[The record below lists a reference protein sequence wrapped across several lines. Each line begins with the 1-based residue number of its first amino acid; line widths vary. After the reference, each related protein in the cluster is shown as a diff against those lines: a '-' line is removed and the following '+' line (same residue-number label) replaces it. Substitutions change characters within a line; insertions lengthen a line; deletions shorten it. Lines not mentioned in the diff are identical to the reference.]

1 MGVTFSQ
8 AIKKSNTDE
17 WYTPKENVNI
27 IVPYLHRGGVQEN
40 PMPIRYKRERVR

>member
-17 WYTPKENVNI
+17 WYTPKENVEM
-27 IVPYLHRGGVQEN
+27 IVPYLHKGGG
-40 PMPIRYKRERVR
+40 IRKFYAHSIQVRASS